1 MTRYVIV
8 GGGVAGVT
16 AARALADRVSQDDDI
31 LMLSRESYPY
41 YPRPLLWRYI
51 AGAKEEEELYFKP
64 LSWYD
69 EQGITFRLDINVTDL
84 DAEAHLLTLEDGEE
98 IPYDRLLLATGA
110 RPFVPPVEGRDKS
123 GVFTLRTL
131 DDAKKIK
138 AFAEEVPQAVVI
150 GGGLLGLETARALGE
165 AGPAAHVVEIAEH
178 LLPRQLDAEG
188 AQVLRSLLEDQG
200 LGVTTGAIVEAILGG
215 DRAERVRTKEGDVIE
230 GQLVLFSTGIRCR
243 AKLAK
248 DAGLEVNRG
257 AVVDETMRTSAEDVF
272 AAGDVAEFRERIYGI
287 IPPAMEQAEVAAANM
302 VEPGSESYA
311 GTVPSTTLEV
321 AGARVT
327 SLGEYDP
334 EDEDAYGIVRHTD
347 AERGLYRKFVLDE
360 GRIVGAIMLN
370 DPQRAAL
377 ARPLI
382 DRRIDVSADAERL
395 TRDDFDLKSLL

>member
-51 AGAKEEEELYFKP
+51 AGAKEEEGLYFKP
-64 LSWYD
+64 LSWYE